1 MRRWPGAGPLSRRR
15 GLLAGPVLGV
25 ALPAAQAADTA
36 PGELQRAVQRDRLVL
51 PVDLP
56 GGLRLRE
63 ASGLAWDAAQGR
75 WWSVGDRGVL
85 VAWTVSFDGGRL
97 QAQAQSAQRIAAR
110 LDAESLDVVPLGR
123 PGLPGGLAVL
133 DEATAQVLRLDA
145 NAQVL
150 ATRPLPGEP
159 ADHRGGVEALAWH
172 PAHGLVVV
180 PQRGAADGHRLL
192 AEDGR
197 RWTLPAGGAGRVS
210 IKAAHVTAAGRLLL
224 LEKIDPPGTPPRW
237 VLREVDFAACT
248 PAGRCEAAVVAVPT
262 EGLQR
267 DDNLEGLA
275 CRDDGHCLLISD
287 DGRLSAPRTVLLWLA
302 LQRGAR

>member
-1 MRRWPGAGPLSRRR
+1 MRRGRGAPAVWRAALVGLALGAALAAARAAAPAPGDLQAALPR
-15 GLLAGPVLGV
+15 GHLV
-25 ALPAAQAADTA
+25 LPAA
-36 PGELQRAVQRDRLVL
+36 
-51 PVDLP
+51 LP

-63 ASGLAWDAAQGR
+63 ASGLAWDAGSGR

-85 VAWTVSFDGGRL
+85 VAWAVSFDGGRL

-133 DEATAQVLRLDA
+133 DEKTAQVLRLDA
-145 NAQVL
+145 AAQVL
-150 ATRPLPGEP
+150 AIQPLP
-159 ADHRGGVEALAWH
+159 ADAAAHRGGVEAIAWH

-180 PQRGAADGHRLL
+180 PQRAGAEGHALL

-197 RWTLPAGGAGRVS
+197 RWHLPAGSGGRASV
-210 IKAAHVTAAGRLLL
+210 KAAHVTAAGRLLL
-224 LEKIDPPGTPPRW
+224 LEKIDPSGLPPRW
-237 VLREVDFAACT
+237 VLREVDLATCT
-248 PAGRCEAAVVAVPT
+248 PVGHCQAAAVPVPT

-275 CRDDGHCLLISD
+275 CRDDGHCLLITD

-302 LQRGAR
+302 LRRGRP